1 MGIWV
6 SKENDDHTRYMRVW
20 GRLSREPHVGQTQKG
35 EPKVQ
40 FGMAYAKSEF
50 MNIIAVGNNDTTK
63 IACAL
68 EKGDVVTI
76 EGTWSQ
82 RKYTTKEGEEKVWSE
97 LRADTILPQSL
108 LAAVLDILST
118 PHTASASGTQTAQT
132 GPCEAE
138 TLDDEDGGIL
148 PWERQEEEPESDYVP
163 RI

>member
-6 SKENDDHTRYMRVW
+6 SKENSDHTRYMRVW
-20 GRLSREPHVGQTQKG
+20 GKLSREPHIGQTQKG

-40 FGMAYAKSEF
+40 FGMTYAKNEF

-68 EKGDVVTI
+68 EKGDVVSI

-82 RKYTTKEGEEKVWSE
+82 RKYTTREGEEKVWSE
-97 LRADTILPQSL
+97 LRADVITPQSL
-108 LAAVLDILST
+108 LAAVLDLLAS
-118 PHTASASGTQTAQT
+118 PHTASASGVQNMQNSE
-132 GPCEAE
+132 CEANAPDSE
-138 TLDDEDGGIL
+138 DEGVL
-148 PWERQEEEPESDYVP
+148 PWEQQEEEPESDYVP